1 MRGETTNRISDGVH
15 APSTVFVY
23 VMLYAAPVA
32 GLAIGAES
40 YHYWIVSAV
49 GLAAWVLLVSGQSRA
64 MTALACAVSS
74 VAAVGNLALAAT
86 LHTQRTGF
94 NERFF
99 HHFDASSL
107 EMAWH
112 AYLPEVVGVSL
123 YWAAMT
129 AAPGRIAQLRGPGAQ
144 RVPRR
149 AVWSAAIVAALTYA
163 PAISLATYS
172 QARQQAREAPRIV
185 VARPP
190 PGAPAAPR
198 PGETFPNLVI
208 IIAESLEAS
217 FANTELLG
225 KDLTPALTA
234 LERDAVRFS
243 NMVQLPSASWT
254 MGGIVASQCALP
266 LALPGVFDLAAID
279 RADRGWPHN
288 PLNTLTGAVERL
300 LPDQECLGDI
310 LERHGYRNVY
320 IGSAPLAFAGKG
332 AFLETHGYAEQ
343 YGWQELRSE
352 LPDPNAYGGWGL
364 YDEDMLE
371 LAWRRLESL
380 TRDSQPFS
388 LMLLTVDT
396 HDVTGRNV
404 SASCGVPPL
413 INRGGFTV
421 RCADRLI
428 ANWIARV
435 REVWPD
441 TVIVLMSDHLAFPNA
456 ITDRIENAEAR
467 RLRFTVWGPTL
478 EAREIARPGTHFDI
492 GPTVL
497 DILGLAAYKRHNL
510 GASLLSF
517 ESPWLTH
524 DTAPTMRAAL
534 ALAPIQI
541 APGEPIAIEQGGRLI
556 RIDGQTLVANDRGFA
571 LDDATFTLRF
581 HDDGRLDTAL
591 PWESFNDLEANEAGK
606 LVIGVS
612 TNERFKRAIG
622 APAEADTVYFAGRVG
637 AAAGL
642 IIGAVKDRT
651 EIALPEAVFR
661 SAR

>member
-1 MRGETTNRISDGVH
+1 MIRISDGVQ

-23 VMLYAAPVA
+23 VTLYAVPVA
-32 GLAIGAES
+32 ALAIGAES
-40 YHYWIVSAV
+40 YRYWIVSTV

-64 MTALACAVSS
+64 MTALACVVSS
-74 VAAVGNLALAAT
+74 MAALGNLALAAT
-86 LHTQRTGF
+86 LYIQRTGF

-129 AAPGRIAQLRGPGAQ
+129 AAPARIAQLRGPGAQ

-149 AVWSAAIVAALTYA
+149 AVWSVAIVAALTYA
-163 PAISLATYS
+163 PAISLATYA

-217 FANTELLG
+217 FANAELLG

-266 LALPGVFDLAAID
+266 LDLPDVWDHAATD
-279 RADRGWPHN
+279 KADRDWPHN
-288 PLNTLTGAVERL
+288 PLNTLTGAIERL

-310 LERHGYRNVY
+310 LERHGYRNVH
-320 IGSAPLAFAGKG
+320 IGSDPLAFAGKG
-332 AFLETHGYAEQ
+332 AFLATHGYAER
-343 YGWQELRSE
+343 YGWEELRGE
-352 LPDPNAYGGWGL
+352 LPDPDVHGPWGL
-364 YDEDMLE
+364 YDEDLFR
-371 LAWRRLESL
+371 LAWPRLEAL
-380 TRDSQPFS
+380 AREPRPFS

-404 SASCGVPPL
+404 SSSCGVPPL
-413 INRGGFTV
+413 INTGGFTV
-421 RCADRLI
+421 RCADHLI
-428 ANWIARV
+428 ANFIARI
-435 REVWPD
+435 RASWPS
-441 TVIVLMSDHLAFPNA
+441 TVVVLMSDHLAFPNA
-456 ITDRIENAEAR
+456 ITDRMNAPEAR
-467 RLRFTVWGPTL
+467 RLRFVVWAPAM
-478 EAREIARPGTHFDI
+478 EPRVIARPGTHFDI
-492 GPTVL
+492 APTVL
-497 DILGLAAYKRHNL
+497 DVLGFVAYRHHNL
-510 GASLLSF
+510 GASLLAF
-517 ESPWLTH
+517 ESPWFTH
-524 DTAPTMRAAL
+524 DAAPTMRAVPAL
-534 ALAPIQI
+534 PPIWI
-541 APGEPIAIEQGGRLI
+541 TPGEPIVFEQAGPLV
-556 RIDGQTLVANDRGFA
+556 RIDGQTLVANRRGYA
-571 LDDATFTLRF
+571 LRDATFTLRF
-581 HDDGRLDTAL
+581 HDDGRFDIAV
-591 PWESFNDLEANEAGK
+591 PWETVDDLEAKESGA

-637 AAAGL
+637 ADAGL
-642 IIGAVKDRT
+642 IIGTVKDRT